1 MIFDQGLSRRTWIVG
16 LMSAAVGIV
25 AGPARAAN
33 GPALVPRREGQIVI
47 WQGRKYTAIKS
58 GKKLIWNKG
67 VPLSA
72 AEPNN
77 SPNPSTSRII
87 KSQMGEIVLA
97 SSVAVAAGESKIIGY
112 KDLLG
117 VTKNYVVTR
126 TSDGL
131 RVFDTTCTHEGC
143 AVELAANQLA
153 CFCHASYFDRM
164 TGEAESGPAKKPLL
178 SYPVRE
184 ANNQILVTDKIY
196 SLV

>member
-1 MIFDQGLSRRTWIVG
+1 MEGISRRTWIFG
-16 LMSAAVGIV
+16 LLTAVAGIL
-25 AGPARAAN
+25 AGPARAAS
-33 GPALVPRREGQIVI
+33 GPTLLPRRAGQTVI
-47 WQGRKYTAIKS
+47 WRGRKYTAIKS
-58 GKKLIWNKG
+58 GKKLVWDKG
-67 VPLSA
+67 VALPVAQPSA
-72 AEPNN
+72 TPT
-77 SPNPSTSRII
+77 PSASRTV

-97 SSVAVAAGESKIIGY
+97 STSAVAMGESKIIGY

-131 RVFDTTCTHEGC
+131 RAFDTTCTHEGC

-153 CFCHASYFDRM
+153 CFCHLSYFDRM
-164 TGEAESGPAKKPLL
+164 NGEALSGPARKPLL

-184 ANNQILVTDKIY
+184 SNGQILVTDKIY

>member
-1 MIFDQGLSRRTWIVG
+1 MEGISRRTWIFG
-16 LMSAAVGIV
+16 LLTAVAGIL
-25 AGPARAAN
+25 AGPARAAS
-33 GPALVPRREGQIVI
+33 GPTLLPRRAGQTVI
-47 WQGRKYTAIKS
+47 WRGRKYTAIKS
-58 GKKLIWNKG
+58 GKKLVWDKG
-67 VPLSA
+67 VALPVAQPSA
-72 AEPNN
+72 TP
-77 SPNPSTSRII
+77 TSSASRTV

-97 SSVAVAAGESKIIGY
+97 STSAVAMGESKIIGY

-131 RVFDTTCTHEGC
+131 RAFDTTCTHEGC

-153 CFCHASYFDRM
+153 CFCHLSYFDRM
-164 TGEAESGPAKKPLL
+164 NGEALSGPARKPLL

-184 ANNQILVTDKIY
+184 SNGQILVTDKIY

>member
-1 MIFDQGLSRRTWIVG
+1 MEGISRRIWMIG
-16 LMSAAVGIV
+16 LLTAAAGML
-25 AGPARAAN
+25 AGPARAAS
-33 GPALVPRREGQIVI
+33 GPTLLPRRAGQTVI
-47 WQGRKYTAIKS
+47 WRGRKYTAFKS
-58 GKKLIWNKG
+58 GKKLVWDKG
-67 VPLSA
+67 VALPAAQSSA
-72 AEPNN
+72 TPT
-77 SPNPSTSRII
+77 PSASRTV

-97 SSVAVAAGESKIIGY
+97 STSAVAMGESKIIGY

-131 RVFDTTCTHEGC
+131 RTFDTTCTHEGC

-153 CFCHASYFDRM
+153 CFCHLSYFDRM
-164 TGEAESGPAKKPLL
+164 NGEALSGPAKKPLL

-184 ANNQILVTDKIY
+184 SNGQILVTDKIY